1 MILRCCIGHC
11 AIEVVVA
18 QPKKTKTANGKQKQQ
33 SNLAAF
39 NIKAAY
45 LPHDDDALVR
55 AKVCVA
61 LCALKRLFPC
71 RISLIAL

>member
-11 AIEVVVA
+11 AIELVVA

-33 SNLAAF
+33 SNLGAF

-45 LPHDDDALVR
+45 PPHDDDALVR
-55 AKVCVA
+55 AKV
-61 LCALKRLFPC
+61 
-71 RISLIAL
+71 

>member
-1 MILRCCIGHC
+1 MLHWALRHRSCGR
-11 AIEVVVA
+11 AAEENEE
-18 QPKKTKTANGKQKQQ
+18 TANGKQKQQ
-33 SNLAAF
+33 SNLGAF
-39 NIKAAY
+39 NIKVAY